1 MMSKQRKILY
11 LLFLLPLFFSCKKKE
26 FSFTLKG
33 TVKDETFATFLAG
46 ASISLE
52 EVLSSGSTSSE
63 FIHKTTVASDGTYEL
78 TFPRN
83 KAAKYIVKIEK
94 ENYFEIYQEIP
105 FSDFSV
111 EEPLVKDYQ
120 TTAKAWV
127 KLRFI
132 NTTPSSPTDE
142 FRYTKQEGKAGCT
155 ECCPTSEQSFM
166 GTQEQ
171 IVICPNNGNTVYS
184 YYYFATNPA
193 DNGLEQIITPAFD
206 TVELI
211 HYW

>member
-1 MMSKQRKILY
+1 MTTQRISLY
-11 LLFLLPLFFSCKKKE
+11 LIFFLPLIFSCKKKE

-46 ASISLE
+46 ASVSLE
-52 EVLSSGSTSSE
+52 EVLSSGSSNSE
-63 FIHKTTVASDGTYEL
+63 FIHKTTVSSDGTYEL

-83 KAAKYIVKIEK
+83 KATKYILKIEK

-105 FSDFSV
+105 FSDFST
-111 EEPLVKDYQ
+111 EEALVRDYQ
-120 TTAKAWV
+120 TNAKAWV

-132 NTTPSSPTDE
+132 NSLPSSPTDE
-142 FRYTKQEGKAGCT
+142 FRYTKQQGKSGCT
-155 ECCPTSEQSFM
+155 ECCPTSEQKII
-166 GTQEQ
+166 GTQEYS
-171 IVICPNNGNTVYS
+171 VICPNNGNTIYS

-193 DNGLEQIITPAFD
+193 ANGLEEINTPAFD
-206 TVELI
+206 TVELV